1 MMSDLPFVLNY
12 IYFVEQRILEH
23 CSILQSKH
31 LAYKKSVE
39 NFRLNYISKKWGLML
54 DLVFIQ

>member
-1 MMSDLPFVLNY
+1 MPDLPFVLNY
-12 IYFVEQRILEH
+12 IYFVEQHILEH

-31 LAYKKSVE
+31 LAHKKSVE